1 VSAVA
6 GARTAAP
13 RAAARTTRARTR
25 DAGRGRLV
33 PTALLLLGAI
43 YCLAPVLWV
52 VVAATKGPT
61 ELFTTFSFWP
71 SFHGGL
77 GYNLSHLLDL
87 RDGIFVRWALN
98 SLLYAGVGA
107 VLSVAV
113 STIAGYALAK
123 YRFVGREAL
132 FLTILAGVLVP
143 QITLAVPQYLL
154 ISKLGLVN
162 SYWSVLLPS
171 IISPYGIY
179 LSRIYASAVISDD
192 MLEAGRID
200 GAGEYRLAWSVG
212 LPPMVP
218 GMVTLLLLQFVAI
231 WNNFLLPYIMISD
244 DRRFP
249 MTVGLFSLL
258 NQGASQPALYSLV
271 VTGVLLSILPLIA
284 LFLFLQR
291 YWRLDLVSG
300 GIKG

>member
-1 VSAVA
+1 M
-6 GARTAAP
+6 TA
-13 RAAARTTRARTR
+13 TLV
-25 DAGRGRLV
+25 DA
-33 PTALLLLGAI
+33 PTALIDKTAAVSARKRIVPTVILLIGAF
-43 YCLAPVLWV
+43 YCLVPVLWV
-52 VVAATKGPT
+52 AVAATKGPT

-71 SFHGGL
+71 SAHGGFW
-77 GYNLSHLLDL
+77 YNLTHLLDF
-87 RDGIFVRWALN
+87 RDGIFWRWALN
-98 SLLYAGVGA
+98 SLIYAGLGS

-113 STIAGYALAK
+113 STLAGYALAK
-123 YRFVGREAL
+123 YRFPGREVI
-132 FLTILAGVLVP
+132 FLAILAGVLVP

-154 ISKLGLVN
+154 LSKLGLVN
-162 SYWSVLLPS
+162 SYLSVLLPS

-179 LSRIYASAVISDD
+179 LSRIYASAVVSDD
-192 MLEAGRID
+192 LLEAGRID

-212 LPPMVP
+212 LRPMVP

-231 WNNFLLPYIMISD
+231 WNNFLLPYLMIAN

-249 MTVGLFSLL
+249 MTVGLYTML

-271 VTGVLLSILPLIA
+271 VMGVFLSVLPLIA

-300 GIKG
+300 ATKG

>member
-1 VSAVA
+1 MTVTAQRPGAAVRSAQRSEAVKQ
-6 GARTAAP
+6 
-13 RAAARTTRARTR
+13 RTR
-25 DAGRGRLV
+25 WI
-33 PTALLLLGAI
+33 PTGLLLIGAL

-52 VVAATKGPT
+52 AIAATKGPS
-61 ELFTTFSFWP
+61 ELFSTFSFWP
-71 SFHGGL
+71 SFQGGFQ
-77 GYNLSHLLDL
+77 YNVTHLLDF
-87 RDGIFVRWALN
+87 RDGVFLKWALN
-98 SLLYAGVGA
+98 SALYAGVGS

-113 STIAGYALAK
+113 STLAGYALAK
-123 YRFVGREAL
+123 YDFAGREL
-132 FLTILAGVLVP
+132 IFMTILAGVLVP

-154 ISKLGLVN
+154 MSELDLVN

-179 LSRIYASAVISDD
+179 LSRIYAASVVSDD

-200 GAGEYRLAWSVG
+200 GAGEYRLAWKVG
-212 LPPMVP
+212 LPPMIP

-244 DRRFP
+244 DSRFP
-249 MTVGLFSLL
+249 MTVGLFTML

-271 VTGVLLSILPLIA
+271 VMGVFLSVLPLIA

-300 GIKG
+300 GVKG

>member
-1 VSAVA
+1 MTTTLVDAPAKTAGKVS
-6 GARTAAP
+6 
-13 RAAARTTRARTR
+13 RTTTKSRM
-25 DAGRGRLV
+25 L
-33 PTALLLLGAI
+33 PTIILILGAF
-43 YCLAPVLWV
+43 YCLVPVLWV
-52 VVAATKGPT
+52 AVAATKGPT

-71 SFHGGL
+71 SVHGGFWYTL
-77 GYNLSHLLDL
+77 THLLDF
-87 RDGIFVRWALN
+87 RDGIFWRWALN
-98 SLLYAGVGA
+98 SLIYAGLGS

-123 YRFVGREAL
+123 YRFPGREVI

-154 ISKLGLVN
+154 LSKLGLVN
-162 SYWSVLLPS
+162 SYLSVLLPS

-179 LSRIYASAVISDD
+179 LSRIYASAVVSDD
-192 MLEAGRID
+192 LLEAGRID

-212 LPPMVP
+212 LRPMVP

-231 WNNFLLPYIMISD
+231 WNNFLLPYLMIAN

-249 MTVGLFSLL
+249 MTVGLYTML

-271 VTGVLLSILPLIA
+271 VMGVFLSVLPLIA

-300 GIKG
+300 ATKG

>member
-1 VSAVA
+1 MTTTLVDAPAKTAGKVS
-6 GARTAAP
+6 
-13 RAAARTTRARTR
+13 RTTTKSRM
-25 DAGRGRLV
+25 L
-33 PTALLLLGAI
+33 PTIILILGAF
-43 YCLAPVLWV
+43 YCLVPVLWV
-52 VVAATKGPT
+52 AVAATKGPT

-71 SFHGGL
+71 SAHGGFW
-77 GYNLSHLLDL
+77 YNVTHLLAF
-87 RDGIFVRWALN
+87 RDGIFWRWALN
-98 SLLYAGVGA
+98 SLIYAGLGS

-113 STIAGYALAK
+113 STLAGYAIAK
-123 YRFVGREAL
+123 YRFPGREII

-154 ISKLGLVN
+154 LSKLGLVN
-162 SYWSVLLPS
+162 SYLSVLLPS

-179 LSRIYASAVISDD
+179 LSRVYASAVVSDEL
-192 MLEAGRID
+192 LEAGRID

-212 LPPMVP
+212 LRPMVP

-231 WNNFLLPYIMISD
+231 WNNFLLPYLMIAN

-249 MTVGLFSLL
+249 MTVGLYTML

-271 VTGVLLSILPLIA
+271 VMGVFLSVLPLIA

-300 GIKG
+300 ATKG

>member
-1 VSAVA
+1 MTATLVDAP
-6 GARTAAP
+6 TAATDKT
-13 RAAARTTRARTR
+13 AAVRTR
-25 DAGRGRLV
+25 KRIV
-33 PTALLLLGAI
+33 PTVILLIGAL
-43 YCLAPVLWV
+43 YCLVPVLWV
-52 VVAATKGPT
+52 AVAANKGPT

-71 SFHGGL
+71 SAHGGFW
-77 GYNLSHLLDL
+77 YNLTHLLDF
-87 RDGIFVRWALN
+87 RDGIFWRWALN
-98 SLLYAGVGA
+98 SLIYAGLGS

-113 STIAGYALAK
+113 STLGGYALAK
-123 YRFVGREAL
+123 YRFPGREVI

-154 ISKLGLVN
+154 LSKLGLVN
-162 SYWSVLLPS
+162 SYLSVLLPS

-179 LSRIYASAVISDD
+179 LSRIYASAVVSDD
-192 MLEAGRID
+192 LLEAGRID

-212 LPPMVP
+212 LRTMVP

-231 WNNFLLPYIMISD
+231 WNNFLLPYLMIAD

-249 MTVGLFSLL
+249 MTVGLYTML

-271 VTGVLLSILPLIA
+271 VMGVFLSVLPLIA

-300 GIKG
+300 ATKG

>member
-1 VSAVA
+1 MSLTDQRPATPPPA
-6 GARTAAP
+6 GV
-13 RAAARTTRARTR
+13 RARPGRRPKPTR
-25 DAGRGRLV
+25 TSII
-33 PTALLLLGAI
+33 PTALLLLGAA
-43 YCLAPVLWV
+43 YCVAPVLWV
-52 VVAATKGPT
+52 AIAATKGPG

-71 SFHGGL
+71 SLNGGFT
-77 GYNLSHLLDL
+77 YNIKHLLDFG
-87 RDGIFVRWALN
+87 DGVFLRWALN

-107 VLSVAV
+107 VLSVIV
-113 STIAGYALAK
+113 STLAGYALAK
-123 YRFVGREAL
+123 YRFAGREVL
-132 FLTILAGVLVP
+132 FGTILAGVLVP

-162 SYWSVLLPS
+162 SYWAVLLPS

-179 LSRIYASAVISDD
+179 LSRIYASAVVADE

-218 GMVTLLLLQFVAI
+218 GMVTVLLLQFIAI

-244 DRRFP
+244 SQRFP
-249 MTVGLFSLL
+249 MTVGLFTML

-271 VTGVLLSILPLIA
+271 IMGVFLSILPLIA

-300 GIKG
+300 GVKG

>member
-1 VSAVA
+1 MTTTLVDAPAKTAGKVS
-6 GARTAAP
+6 
-13 RAAARTTRARTR
+13 RTTTKSRM
-25 DAGRGRLV
+25 L
-33 PTALLLLGAI
+33 PTIILILGAF
-43 YCLAPVLWV
+43 YCLVPVLWV
-52 VVAATKGPT
+52 AVAATKGPT

-71 SFHGGL
+71 SVHGGFW
-77 GYNLSHLLDL
+77 YNLTHLLDF
-87 RDGIFVRWALN
+87 RDGIFWRWALN
-98 SLLYAGVGA
+98 SLIYAGLGS

-123 YRFVGREAL
+123 YRFPGREVI

-154 ISKLGLVN
+154 LSKLGLVN
-162 SYWSVLLPS
+162 SYLSVLLPS

-179 LSRIYASAVISDD
+179 LSRIYAAAVVSDD
-192 MLEAGRID
+192 LLEAGRID

-212 LPPMVP
+212 LRPMVP

-231 WNNFLLPYIMISD
+231 WNNFLLPYLMIAN

-249 MTVGLFSLL
+249 MTVGLYTML

-271 VTGVLLSILPLIA
+271 VMGVFLSVLPLIA

-300 GIKG
+300 ATKG

>member
-1 VSAVA
+1 MTTLT
-6 GARTAAP
+6 ARPAP
-13 RAAARTTRARTR
+13 ARARPTHRPERPRTR
-25 DAGRGRLV
+25 WV
-33 PTALLLLGAI
+33 PTALLLLGAV
-43 YCLAPVLWV
+43 YCLAPVVWV
-52 VVAATKGPT
+52 AIAATKGPS
-61 ELFTTFSFWP
+61 ELFSTFSFWP
-71 SFHGGL
+71 SFHGGFQ
-77 GYNLSHLLDL
+77 YNVSHLLDF
-87 RDGIFVRWALN
+87 RDGVFLKWALN
-98 SLLYAGVGA
+98 SLLYAGVGS

-113 STIAGYALAK
+113 STLAGYALAK
-123 YRFVGREAL
+123 YDFVGREL
-132 FLTILAGVLVP
+132 IFMTILAGVLVP

-154 ISKLGLVN
+154 MSELNLVN

-179 LSRIYASAVISDD
+179 LSRIYAASVVSDD

-200 GAGEYRLAWSVG
+200 GAGEYRLAWKVG
-212 LPPMVP
+212 LPPMIP

-244 DRRFP
+244 DSRFP
-249 MTVGLFSLL
+249 MTVGLFTML

-271 VTGVLLSILPLIA
+271 VMGVFLSVLPLIA

-300 GIKG
+300 GVKG

>member
-1 VSAVA
+1 MTTLTARPSTT
-6 GARTAAP
+6 GARPAEGAK
-13 RAAARTTRARTR
+13 AGGAGTRW
-25 DAGRGRLV
+25 V
-33 PTALLLLGAI
+33 PTALLLLGAL

-52 VVAATKGPT
+52 GIAATKGPS
-61 ELFTTFSFWP
+61 ELFSTFSFWP
-71 SFHGGL
+71 SFHGGFQ
-77 GYNLSHLLDL
+77 YNVTHLLEF
-87 RDGIFVRWALN
+87 RDGVFLEWALN
-98 SLLYAGVGA
+98 SLLYAGVGS

-113 STIAGYALAK
+113 STLAGYALAK
-123 YRFVGREAL
+123 YDFVGREL
-132 FLTILAGVLVP
+132 IFMTILAGVLVP

-154 ISKLGLVN
+154 MSELNLVN

-179 LSRIYASAVISDD
+179 LSRIYAASVVSDD

-200 GAGEYRLAWSVG
+200 GAGEYRLAWKVG

-244 DRRFP
+244 DGRFP
-249 MTVGLFSLL
+249 MTVGLFTML

-271 VTGVLLSILPLIA
+271 VMGVFLSVLPLVA

-300 GIKG
+300 GVKG

>member
-1 VSAVA
+1 MTATLVDAP
-6 GARTAAP
+6 TAAIDKT
-13 RAAARTTRARTR
+13 AAVSTRKRI
-25 DAGRGRLV
+25 V
-33 PTALLLLGAI
+33 PTVILLIGAL
-43 YCLAPVLWV
+43 YCLVPVLWV
-52 VVAATKGPT
+52 AVAATKGPT

-71 SFHGGL
+71 SAHGGFW
-77 GYNLSHLLDL
+77 YNLTHLLDF
-87 RDGIFVRWALN
+87 RDGIFWRWALN
-98 SLLYAGVGA
+98 SLIYAGLGS

-113 STIAGYALAK
+113 STLAGYALAK
-123 YRFVGREAL
+123 YRFPGREVI

-154 ISKLGLVN
+154 LSKLGLVN
-162 SYWSVLLPS
+162 SYLSVLLPS

-179 LSRIYASAVISDD
+179 LSRIYASAVVSDD
-192 MLEAGRID
+192 LLEAGRID

-212 LPPMVP
+212 LRPMVP

-231 WNNFLLPYIMISD
+231 WNNFLLPYLMIAD

-249 MTVGLFSLL
+249 MTVGLYTML

-271 VTGVLLSILPLIA
+271 VMGVFLSVLPLIA

-300 GIKG
+300 ATKG

>member
-1 VSAVA
+1 MTTTLVDAPAKTAGKVS
-6 GARTAAP
+6 
-13 RAAARTTRARTR
+13 RTTTKSRM
-25 DAGRGRLV
+25 L
-33 PTALLLLGAI
+33 PTIILILGAF
-43 YCLAPVLWV
+43 YCLVPVLWV
-52 VVAATKGPT
+52 AVAATKGPT

-71 SFHGGL
+71 SVHGGFW
-77 GYNLSHLLDL
+77 YNLTHLLDF
-87 RDGIFVRWALN
+87 RDGIFWRWALN
-98 SLLYAGVGA
+98 SLIYAGLGS

-123 YRFVGREAL
+123 YRFPGREVI

-154 ISKLGLVN
+154 LSKLGLVN
-162 SYWSVLLPS
+162 SYLSVLLPS

-179 LSRIYASAVISDD
+179 LSRIYAASVVSDD
-192 MLEAGRID
+192 LLEAGRID

-212 LPPMVP
+212 LRPMVP

-231 WNNFLLPYIMISD
+231 WNNFLLPYLMIAN

-249 MTVGLFSLL
+249 MTVGLYTML

-271 VTGVLLSILPLIA
+271 VMGVFLSVLPLIA

-300 GIKG
+300 ATKG

>member
-1 VSAVA
+1 MSVLTE
-6 GARTAAP
+6 RPAP
-13 RAAARTTRARTR
+13 ARTR
-25 DAGRGRLV
+25 PVPRPEKPRTRWV
-33 PTALLLLGAI
+33 PTALLLLGAV
-43 YCLAPVLWV
+43 YCLAPVVWV
-52 VVAATKGPT
+52 AIAATKGPS
-61 ELFTTFSFWP
+61 ELFSTFSFWP
-71 SFHGGL
+71 SFQGGFQ
-77 GYNLSHLLDL
+77 YNVTHLLDF
-87 RDGIFVRWALN
+87 RDGVFLKWALN
-98 SLLYAGVGA
+98 SLLYAGVGS

-113 STIAGYALAK
+113 STLAGYALAK
-123 YRFVGREAL
+123 YDFVGREL
-132 FLTILAGVLVP
+132 IFMTILAGVLVP

-154 ISKLGLVN
+154 MSELDLVN

-179 LSRIYASAVISDD
+179 LSRIYAASVVSDD

-200 GAGEYRLAWSVG
+200 GAGEYRLAWKVG
-212 LPPMVP
+212 LPPMIP

-244 DRRFP
+244 DGRFP
-249 MTVGLFSLL
+249 MTVGLFTML

-271 VTGVLLSILPLIA
+271 VMGVFLSVLPLVA

-300 GIKG
+300 GVKG

>member
-1 VSAVA
+1 MTTTLVSAPPTTEV
-6 GARTAAP
+6 RAP
-13 RAAARTTRARTR
+13 RQKNRRPV
-25 DAGRGRLV
+25 V
-33 PTALLLLGAI
+33 PTIILVIGAA

-52 VVAATKGPT
+52 AVAATKGPT

-71 SFHGGL
+71 SAHGGFWYNLTHLL
-77 GYNLSHLLDL
+77 GY
-87 RDGIFVRWALN
+87 RDGIFWRWVLN
-98 SLLYAGVGA
+98 SAIYAGLGS
-107 VLSVAV
+107 VLSVGV

-123 YRFVGREAL
+123 YRFFGREVI

-154 ISKLGLVN
+154 LAKLGLVN
-162 SYWSVLLPS
+162 SYLSVLLPS

-179 LSRIYASAVISDD
+179 LSRIYASAVVSDD
-192 MLEAGRID
+192 LLEAGRLD

-212 LPPMVP
+212 LRPMVP

-231 WNNFLLPYIMISD
+231 WNNFLLPYLMISY

-249 MTVGLFSLL
+249 LTVGLYTML

-271 VTGVLLSILPLIA
+271 VMGVFLSVLPLIA

-300 GIKG
+300 ATKG

>member
-1 VSAVA
+1 MTTMTAPA
-6 GARTAAP
+6 EAPARRPAP
-13 RAAARTTRARTR
+13 RDGSVRPRTR
-25 DAGRGRLV
+25 WV
-33 PTALLLLGAI
+33 PTALLLLGAF

-52 VVAATKGPT
+52 AMAATKGPS
-61 ELFTTFSFWP
+61 ELFSTFSFWP
-71 SFHGGL
+71 SFHGGFQ
-77 GYNLSHLLDL
+77 YNVTHLLEF
-87 RDGIFVRWALN
+87 RDGVFLKWALN
-98 SLLYAGVGA
+98 SLLYAGVGS

-113 STIAGYALAK
+113 STLAGYALAK
-123 YRFVGREAL
+123 YQFFGREL
-132 FLTILAGVLVP
+132 IFMTILAGVLVP

-154 ISKLGLVN
+154 MSELNLVN

-179 LSRIYASAVISDD
+179 LSRIYAASVVSDD

-200 GAGEYRLAWSVG
+200 GAGEYRLAWKVG
-212 LPPMVP
+212 LPPMIP

-244 DRRFP
+244 DGRFP
-249 MTVGLFSLL
+249 MTVGLFTML

-271 VTGVLLSILPLIA
+271 VMGVFLSVLPLIA
-284 LFLFLQR
+284 PFLFLQR

-300 GIKG
+300 GVKG

>member
-1 VSAVA
+1 MTATLVDAP
-6 GARTAAP
+6 TAAIDKT
-13 RAAARTTRARTR
+13 AAVSTRKRI
-25 DAGRGRLV
+25 V
-33 PTALLLLGAI
+33 PTVILLIGAL
-43 YCLAPVLWV
+43 YCLVPVLWV
-52 VVAATKGPT
+52 AVAATKGPT

-71 SFHGGL
+71 SAHGGFW
-77 GYNLSHLLDL
+77 YNLTHLLDF
-87 RDGIFVRWALN
+87 RDGIFWRWALN
-98 SLLYAGVGA
+98 SLIYAGLGS

-113 STIAGYALAK
+113 STFAGYALAK
-123 YRFVGREAL
+123 YRFPGREVI

-154 ISKLGLVN
+154 LSKLGLVN
-162 SYWSVLLPS
+162 SYLSVLLPS

-179 LSRIYASAVISDD
+179 LSRIYAAAVVSDD
-192 MLEAGRID
+192 LLEAGRID

-212 LPPMVP
+212 LRPMVP

-231 WNNFLLPYIMISD
+231 WNNFLLPYLMIAN

-249 MTVGLFSLL
+249 MTVGLYTML

-271 VTGVLLSILPLIA
+271 VMGVFLSVLPLIA

-300 GIKG
+300 ATKG

>member
-1 VSAVA
+1 MSLLLRA
-6 GARTAAP
+6 GTTD
-13 RAAARTTRARTR
+13 AAADTTAR
-25 DAGRGRLV
+25 DGGRRPGSRWV
-33 PTALLLLGAI
+33 PTILLLLGAL
-43 YCLAPVLWV
+43 YCIAPVLWV
-52 VVAATKGPT
+52 LIAATKGPG

-71 SFHGGL
+71 SVHGGFA
-77 GYNLSHLLDL
+77 YNITHLFDF
-87 RDGIFVRWALN
+87 RDGVFARWALN
-98 SLLYAGVGA
+98 SLLYAGLGS

-113 STIAGYALAK
+113 SAIAGYALAK
-123 YRFVGREAL
+123 HRFRGREL
-132 FLTILAGVLVP
+132 IFGTILAGVLVP

-179 LSRIYASAVISDD
+179 LSRIYAAGVVSDE

-212 LPPMVP
+212 LPPMLP
-218 GMVTLLLLQFVAI
+218 GLVTLLLLQFVAI

-244 DRRFP
+244 DHRFP
-249 MTVGLFSLL
+249 MTVGLYSML

-271 VTGVLLSILPLIA
+271 VMGVFLSVLPLIA

-300 GIKG
+300 GVKG

>member
-1 VSAVA
+1 MSVTLQSRPLAASKKRALGTKTRRPVFPTIILVI
-6 GARTAAP
+6 GAA
-13 RAAARTTRARTR
+13 
-25 DAGRGRLV
+25 
-33 PTALLLLGAI
+33 

-52 VVAATKGPT
+52 AIAATKGPT

-71 SFHGGL
+71 SAHGGFWYNLTHLL
-77 GYNLSHLLDL
+77 GY
-87 RDGIFVRWALN
+87 RDGVFWRWVLN
-98 SLLYAGVGA
+98 SAIYAGLGS
-107 VLSVAV
+107 VLSVGV

-123 YRFVGREAL
+123 YRFFGREVI

-154 ISKLGLVN
+154 LAKLGLVN
-162 SYWSVLLPS
+162 SYLSVLLPS

-179 LSRIYASAVISDD
+179 LSRIYASAVVSDD
-192 MLEAGRID
+192 LLEAGRLD
-200 GAGEYRLAWSVG
+200 GAGEYRLAWSIG
-212 LPPMVP
+212 LRPMVP

-231 WNNFLLPYIMISD
+231 WNNFLLPYLMISY

-249 MTVGLFSLL
+249 LTVGLYTML

-271 VTGVLLSILPLIA
+271 VMGVFLSVLPLIA

-300 GIKG
+300 ATKG

>member
-1 VSAVA
+1 MTVTAQRPPAAVRSAQRPGPVKL
-6 GARTAAP
+6 P
-13 RAAARTTRARTR
+13 TRW
-25 DAGRGRLV
+25 V
-33 PTALLLLGAI
+33 PTALLLLGAL

-52 VVAATKGPT
+52 AIAATKGPS
-61 ELFTTFSFWP
+61 ELFSTFSFWP
-71 SFHGGL
+71 SFQGGFQ
-77 GYNLSHLLDL
+77 YNVTHLLDF
-87 RDGIFVRWALN
+87 RDGVFLKWALN
-98 SLLYAGVGA
+98 SALYAGVGS

-113 STIAGYALAK
+113 STLAGYALAK
-123 YRFVGREAL
+123 YDFVGREL
-132 FLTILAGVLVP
+132 IFMTILAGVLVP

-154 ISKLGLVN
+154 MSELDLVN

-179 LSRIYASAVISDD
+179 LSRIYAASVVSDD

-200 GAGEYRLAWSVG
+200 GAGEYRLAWKVG
-212 LPPMVP
+212 LPPMIP

-244 DRRFP
+244 DGRFP
-249 MTVGLFSLL
+249 MTVGLFTML

-271 VTGVLLSILPLIA
+271 VMGVFLSVLPLIA

-300 GIKG
+300 GVKG